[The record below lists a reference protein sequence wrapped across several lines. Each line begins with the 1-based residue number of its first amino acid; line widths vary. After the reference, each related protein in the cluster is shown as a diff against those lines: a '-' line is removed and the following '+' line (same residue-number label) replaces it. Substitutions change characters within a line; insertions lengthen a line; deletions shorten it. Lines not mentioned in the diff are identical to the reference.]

1 MQHRTLSLTRT
12 LSLLAVS
19 FCTVLCLAR
28 FIPSAIPLAHAEEQ
42 AQQSLFTLKDV
53 TDSHLI
59 LIPSIHLVPPGSTL
73 LHKDKTLSELR
84 ALPDGKEIDPLAMAD
99 INFFEGQ
106 LRKRIG
112 KEVKLTVKEARF
124 DVHQDFMG
132 KKVTDLLSIEY
143 TLGKS

>member
-1 MQHRTLSLTRT
+1 MQLRTPSAQRQPPLLTLAFWTALCLSLFALPVT
-12 LSLLAVS
+12 
-19 FCTVLCLAR
+19 
-28 FIPSAIPLAHAEEQ
+28 PPAHAAEP
-42 AQQSLFTLKDV
+42 ASQSLFTLKDA
-53 TDSHLI
+53 TDSHL
-59 LIPSIHLVPPGSTL
+59 LLVPSIHLVPPGSTL
-73 LHKDKTLSELR
+73 LHKDKTLTELR
-84 ALPDGKEIDPLAMAD
+84 ALPNGKEIEPLAMAD

-143 TLGKS
+143 TLDKP